1 EPGDIR
7 NHFPRFSAENYPKN
21 LALLEGYKA
30 IVDEVGCTMA
40 QLAIA
45 WTLHKGEHI
54 IPIPG
59 TRHLAYAQ
67 ENFGAIDVR
76 LSADQVARLD
86 ALINQ
91 DTVHGARYNA
101 QTQ

>member
-1 EPGDIR
+1 
-7 NHFPRFSAENYPKN
+7 
-21 LALLEGYKA
+21 
-30 IVDEVGCTMA
+30 VGCTMA

-67 ENFGAIDVR
+67 ENFAAIDVA
-76 LSADQVARLD
+76 LSSEQITRLD
-86 ALINQ
+86 QLINRH
-91 DTVHGARYNA
+91 TVHGARYNA
-101 QTQ
+101 QTQPEIDTEQFAD